1 MIYQNW
7 NLDTEDALSGL
18 ITSFTAH
25 YVPILTYILVQIELL
40 LLTQVTLKACFFILT
55 QKGHLMLQQHI
66 ALNCLKMWQ
75 VYRGTYFMLWSG

>member
-25 YVPILTYILVQIELL
+25 YVPILRYILVQIELL

-66 ALNCLKMWQ
+66 ALNCFKMWQ
-75 VYRGTYFMLWSG
+75 IYSGTYFTLWSG